1 MGAPGL
7 GAPGL
12 GAPGL
17 GAPGLGT
24 PGNENNRESVNNIL
38 IVSKQLVGV
47 TVNNLTKVNS
57 S

>member
-1 MGAPGL
+1 MAGL